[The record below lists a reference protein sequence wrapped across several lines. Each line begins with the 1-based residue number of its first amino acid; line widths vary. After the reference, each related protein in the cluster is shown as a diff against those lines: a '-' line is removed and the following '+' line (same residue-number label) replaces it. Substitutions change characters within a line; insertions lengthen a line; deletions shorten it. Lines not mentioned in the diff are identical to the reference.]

1 MMYDNAEAIQA
12 KLAKKLGHRPVNRI
26 WEFLVRETYV
36 EEVEGGFADIDYLAE
51 KYREFSHSP
60 PELLGEMPRGR
71 DSGRRRIRLEILSDL
86 MGEDAARDP
95 SVISFRER
103 HLPGELIKQD
113 EVGTWLSSKS
123 VDDGEPTTYLKVPLP
138 DGHELRWDGPRLYAD
153 PPLTLSVSSPATGW
167 SSEFV
172 RYQLPGDEGERSL
185 PVRQGG
191 VLDTL
196 RRLSE
201 SLSGRYAWQK
211 AQATVFALTGNP
223 PLLSSLRGGGHLRPS
238 QPISSRITMEIDPTL
253 IPEEVVKGYKKLR
266 DRWIKGRYR
275 SMSEKH
281 LRLAE
286 FYRGDKDVSWST
298 LMRQWNEKQ
307 GEKTWIYREPQNFAR
322 DCKSAWKRLM
332 GEDLIQ
338 YVDRKRG
345 QR

>member
-1 MMYDNAEAIQA
+1 MIYGNAEAIQA
-12 KLAKKLGHRPVNRI
+12 KLAKKLGHAPAK
-26 WEFLVRETYV
+26 LVWQYLVSIDVV
-36 EEVEGGFADIDYLAE
+36 EDVQRGIMDIYALEERYLEA
-51 KYREFSHSP
+51 K
-60 PELLGEMPRGR
+60 ELSSRLLSEMPRPR
-71 DSGRRRIRLEILSDL
+71 DSGLRRIRLEILSDL

-196 RRLSE
+196 RMLSE

-322 DCKSAWKRLM
+322 DCKSAWGRLM